1 MKTTEKRTNK
11 SRSAFLHFL
20 ALAVVIPVLACSL
33 KLTADAGSSKMI
45 ITAIDLGAKNTGDAT
60 MITDQN
66 GKALLVD
73 SGDNH
78 NRAIFSWLDRNGYK
92 KKKFDTLV
100 THWHDDHA
108 GNTAEIIRKYNV
120 GTVYIPPLD
129 YVKKHNTNYYKYER
143 TYVSKTL
150 AAAKARGTKVVYL
163 KKGKTFKVGSVS
175 AKVLYICGSP
185 ESESSYDIMYY
196 NNNSAAIMFEGG
208 GAKLLMSGDL
218 MTAGERR
225 LANSGQDIKADLF
238 QLNHHGYEG
247 SNNQFFLD
255 KVDPAF
261 AWFSNYNSSPTR
273 YSSGSIN
280 GSVTRI
286 GKMANTFSTRY
297 NGNIKFTCSG
307 GKITVGAGRNT
318 VKMYEKLTNIKTG
331 KSVKKTYVFN
341 KACGVH
347 LDKTIFD
354 TSKVYNQQLN
364 AKGAIFSG
372 KSVKKDGKYYLQSG
386 SMKAYHTL
394 AKCKGKWYLYG
405 SKGARLSG
413 LRKFN
418 GKQYYFTPER
428 ATGFKMI
435 NGAKYYFIDKK
446 YKYYK
451 EANEGAMAV
460 GFKIINN
467 KMYYFADPKLNTYK
481 AKDRGKMQM
490 GFKRIDGAI
499 YYFAAKSMVGYK
511 AADIGVMQHGW
522 RTISGNR
529 YFLRSSG
536 KAAIGWFTISGKT
549 YYFDQK
555 GRLQTGVIKLED
567 KIYHLDKDGR
577 LVHGWHKIIRNNDD
591 NSVMDMLQRSDCL
604 DENGEETTAWTD
616 VEADISYADENG
628 VVLTGEQTIDGVYY
642 RFDEEGIL
650 IPEEAPAGTG
660 ATDDLPD
667 NEFAPEVEP
676 TDGTEPGNGTEPG
689 SGTEP
694 GDGTE
699 PGNGTE
705 SGDGQVNGDGTGSG
719 AGSAADGEK
728 TGAGENALEG
738 SSTGE
743 NITTGG
749 ENTDPAAPPI
759 DSVDPPE
766 DPGSSNGDN
775 GSGAEPFSE
784 TENVPGDSG
793 SGQAAEPADD
803 AG

>member
-1 MKTTEKRTNK
+1 MKTIENRTDK
-11 SRSAFLHFL
+11 KRSAFLRIWT
-20 ALAVVIPVLACSL
+20 LAVIISVLACSL

-45 ITAIDLGAKNTGDAT
+45 ITAIDLGEKNTGDAT

-78 NRAIFSWLDRNGYK
+78 NRTIFAWLDRNGYK

-129 YVKKHNTNYYKYER
+129 YVNKHNSSYYKYER

-163 KKGKTFKVGSVS
+163 KKGMKFKVGSVS
-175 AKVLYICGSP
+175 AKILYICGSP
-185 ESESSYDIMYY
+185 ESESYYDIMYF

-218 MTAGERR
+218 MQAGEKR
-225 LANSGQDIKADLF
+225 LVNSGQDIKADIF
-238 QLNHHGYEG
+238 QLNHHGYDG

-261 AWFSNYNSSPTR
+261 AWFSNYNSTPSR
-273 YSSGSIN
+273 YSAGSIKA
-280 GSVTRI
+280 SVSRI
-286 GKMANTFSTRY
+286 GKTANTFSTRY

-307 GKITVGAGRNT
+307 GTITANAGRNT

-331 KSVKKTYVFN
+331 KSVKKAYVFN

-354 TSKVYNQQLN
+354 ISKYYNQQLN

-372 KSVKKDGKYYLQSG
+372 KSVKNSSKYYLQSG

-394 AKCKGKWYLYG
+394 AKCKGRWYLYG

-413 LRKFN
+413 FRKFN

-428 ATGFKMI
+428 ATGFRKI
-435 NGAKYYFIDKK
+435 SGSKYYFIDRK
-446 YKYYK
+446 YKYYSGAK
-451 EANEGAMAV
+451 EGEMAT

-467 KMYYFADPKLNTYK
+467 KYYYFADPALSTYK
-481 AKDRGKMQM
+481 AEDRGRMQI
-490 GFKRIDGAI
+490 GFKRIKGAL
-499 YYFAAKSMVGYK
+499 YYFAAKSMEGY
-511 AADIGVMQHGW
+511 AAAEIGVMQHGW
-522 RTISGNR
+522 RMISGNR
-529 YFLRSSG
+529 YFFRSNG
-536 KAAIGWFTISGKT
+536 KAAVDWFTVSGKT
-549 YYFDQK
+549 YYFDRNGK
-555 GRLQTGVIKLED
+555 MVTGALKLED

-577 LVHGWHKIIRNNDD
+577 LVHGWHKIIRNKDD
-591 NSVMDMLQRSDCL
+591 NSVIDMLRRSDCL
-604 DENGEETTAWTD
+604 DENGEETAAWTD

-628 VVLTGEQTIDGVYY
+628 VVLIGEQKIDGVLY
-642 RFDEEGIL
+642 RFDEEGVL
-650 IPEEAPAGTG
+650 ITKEETAGTG
-660 ATDDLPD
+660 VTDNLPGM
-667 NEFAPEVEP
+667 EIAPEVESV
-676 TDGTEPGNGTEPG
+676 DGTDPGSGTNPGNGTM
-689 SGTEP
+689 TE
-694 GDGTE
+694 
-699 PGNGTE
+699 
-705 SGDGQVNGDGTGSG
+705 DGTGTGEGTST
-719 AGSAADGEK
+719 DGEK
-728 TGAGENALEG
+728 TDSGENSSEG

-743 NITTGG
+743 SVTTGG
-749 ENTDPAAPPI
+749 DNTDPVDPPA
-759 DSVDPPE
+759 DPVDPPE
-766 DPGSSNGDN
+766 DPDSVGGDN
-775 GSGAEPFSE
+775 GGSADPSSG
-784 TENVPGDSG
+784 TENDPDGFG
-793 SGQAAEPADD
+793 SGQAAEPAGD

>member
-1 MKTTEKRTNK
+1 MKTIENRTDK
-11 SRSAFLHFL
+11 KRSAFLRIWT
-20 ALAVVIPVLACSL
+20 LAVIISVLACSL

-45 ITAIDLGAKNTGDAT
+45 ITAIDLGEKNTGDAT

-78 NRAIFSWLDRNGYK
+78 NRSIFSWLDRNGYK

-108 GNTAEIIRKYNV
+108 GNTAEIIRKYKV

-129 YVKKHNTNYYKYER
+129 YVNKHNTSYYKYER

-163 KKGKTFKVGSVS
+163 RKGKTFNVGSIS

-196 NNNSAAIMFEGG
+196 NNNSAAIMFKGG

-218 MTAGERR
+218 MKAGEKR
-225 LANSGQDIKADLF
+225 LVNSGEDIKADIF
-238 QLNHHGYEG
+238 QLNHHGYDG

-261 AWFSNYNSSPTR
+261 AWFSNYNSTPSK
-273 YSSGSIN
+273 YSVGSISA
-280 GSVTRI
+280 SVSRI
-286 GKMANTFSTRY
+286 GKKSNTFSTRY
-297 NGNIKFTCSG
+297 NGNIKFTCSEG
-307 GKITVGAGRNT
+307 TITANANRNT

-331 KSVKKTYVFN
+331 KSVKKAYVFN

-347 LDKTIFD
+347 LDKTLFD
-354 TSKVYNQQLN
+354 TSKYYNQQLD

-372 KSVKKDGKYYLQSG
+372 NSVKIGKYYYLQSG

-413 LRKFN
+413 MRKFN

-428 ATGFKMI
+428 ATGFKKI
-435 NGAKYYFIDKK
+435 GGAKYYFIDKK

-451 EANEGAMAV
+451 EANEGAMAT
-460 GFKIINN
+460 GFRIINN
-467 KMYYFADPKLNTYK
+467 KMYYFAEPKLSTYK
-481 AKDRGKMQM
+481 AEDRGKMQM
-490 GFKRIDGAI
+490 GFKRIDGGL
-499 YYFAAKSMVGYK
+499 YYFAAKSMEGYTS
-511 AADIGVMQHGW
+511 AQAGVLQHGW
-522 RTISGNR
+522 RTISGSR
-529 YFLRSSG
+529 YFLKSNG
-536 KAAIGWFTISGKT
+536 KAAIGWFTVGGNT
-549 YYFDQK
+549 YYFDQNGK
-555 GRLQTGVIKLED
+555 LVTGVLKLED

-591 NSVMDMLQRSDCL
+591 NSVIDMLQRSDCL
-604 DENGEETTAWTD
+604 DENGEETAAWTD

-628 VVLTGEQTIDGVYY
+628 VVLTGEQTIDGILY

-667 NEFAPEVEP
+667 NEIAPEVEP
-676 TDGTEPGNGTEPG
+676 ADGIEPGNGTD
-689 SGTEP
+689 P
-694 GDGTE
+694 GDGTVSGE
-699 PGNGTE
+699 GTVTE
-705 SGDGQVNGDGTGSG
+705 DGTGTGEGTST
-719 AGSAADGEK
+719 DGEK
-728 TGAGENALEG
+728 TDSGENSSEG

-743 NITTGG
+743 SVTTGG
-749 ENTDPAAPPI
+749 DNTDPVDPPA
-759 DSVDPPE
+759 DPVDPPE
-766 DPGSSNGDN
+766 DPDSVGGDHGGNADPSSG
-775 GSGAEPFSE
+775 
-784 TENVPGDSG
+784 TENDPDGSG
-793 SGQAAEPADD
+793 SGQAAEPAGD

>member
-78 NRAIFSWLDRNGYK
+78 NRSIFSWLDRNGYK

-185 ESESSYDIMYY
+185 ESESYYDIMYY

-372 KSVKKDGKYYLQSG
+372 NSVKKDGKYYLQSG

-499 YYFAAKSMVGYK
+499 YYFA
-511 AADIGVMQHGW
+511 
-522 RTISGNR
+522 
-529 YFLRSSG
+529 
-536 KAAIGWFTISGKT
+536 
-549 YYFDQK
+549 
-555 GRLQTGVIKLED
+555 
-567 KIYHLDKDGR
+567 YHLDKDGR

-689 SGTEP
+689 
-694 GDGTE
+694 DGTE

-759 DSVDPPE
+759 DSVDPP
-766 DPGSSNGDN
+766 
-775 GSGAEPFSE
+775 
-784 TENVPGDSG
+784 PGDSG

>member
-1 MKTTEKRTNK
+1 MKTIENRTDK
-11 SRSAFLHFL
+11 KRSAFLRIWT
-20 ALAVVIPVLACSL
+20 LAVIISVLACSL

-45 ITAIDLGAKNTGDAT
+45 ITAIDLGEKNTGDAT

-78 NRAIFSWLDRNGYK
+78 NRTIFAWLDRNGYK

-108 GNTAEIIRKYNV
+108 GNTAEIIHKYNV

-129 YVKKHNTNYYKYER
+129 YVNKHNSSYYKYER

-163 KKGKTFKVGSVS
+163 KKGMKFKVGSVS
-175 AKVLYICGSP
+175 AKILYICGSP
-185 ESESSYDIMYY
+185 ESESYYDIMYF

-218 MTAGERR
+218 MQAGEKR
-225 LANSGQDIKADLF
+225 LVNSGQDIKADIF
-238 QLNHHGYEG
+238 QLNHHGYDG
-247 SNNQFFLD
+247 SNNQFLLD

-261 AWFSNYNSSPTR
+261 AWFSNNNSTPSR

-280 GSVTRI
+280 ASVTRI
-286 GKMANTFSTRY
+286 GRIANTFSTRY
-297 NGNIKFTCSG
+297 NGNIRFTCSG
-307 GKITVGAGRNT
+307 GKITANAGRNT
-318 VKMYEKLTNIKTG
+318 VKMYEKLTSIKTG
-331 KSVKKTYVFN
+331 TTVKKSYVFN

-364 AKGAIFSG
+364 SKGAIFTG
-372 KSVKKDGKYYLQSG
+372 NSVKKDGKYYLHSG

-413 LRKFN
+413 MRKFN

-428 ATGFKMI
+428 ATGFKKI
-435 NGAKYYFIDKK
+435 GGAKYYFIDKK

-451 EANEGAMAV
+451 EANEGAMAT
-460 GFKIINN
+460 GFRIINN
-467 KMYYFADPKLNTYK
+467 KMYYFAEPKLSTYK
-481 AKDRGKMQM
+481 AEDRGKMQM
-490 GFKRIDGAI
+490 GFKRIDGGL
-499 YYFAAKSMVGYK
+499 YYFAAKSMEGYTS
-511 AADIGVMQHGW
+511 AQAGVLQHGW
-522 RTISGNR
+522 RTISGSR
-529 YFLRSSG
+529 YFLKSNG
-536 KAAIGWFTISGKT
+536 KAAIGWFTVGGNT
-549 YYFDQK
+549 YYFDQNGK
-555 GRLQTGVIKLED
+555 LVTGVLKLED

-577 LVHGWHKIIRNNDD
+577 LVHGWHKIIRNKDD
-591 NSVMDMLQRSDCL
+591 NSVIDMLRRSDCL
-604 DENGEETTAWTD
+604 DENGEETAAWTD

-628 VVLTGEQTIDGVYY
+628 VVLTGEQTIDGILY

-667 NEFAPEVEP
+667 NEIAPEVEP
-676 TDGTEPGNGTEPG
+676 ADGIEPGNGTD
-689 SGTEP
+689 P
-694 GDGTE
+694 GDGTVSGE
-699 PGNGTE
+699 GTVTE
-705 SGDGQVNGDGTGSG
+705 DGTGTGEGTST
-719 AGSAADGEK
+719 DGEK
-728 TGAGENALEG
+728 TDSGENSSEG

-743 NITTGG
+743 SVTTGG
-749 ENTDPAAPPI
+749 DNTDPVDPPA
-759 DSVDPPE
+759 DPVVPPE
-766 DPGSSNGDN
+766 DPDGVGSDN
-775 GSGAEPFSE
+775 GGNADPSSG
-784 TENVPGDSG
+784 TENIQDNSG
-793 SGQAAEPADD
+793 SGQAAEPAGD